1 MFSYVCSIITG
12 QFLTPNVTVDE
23 DAQFIRLNDGDP
35 IPAKKAPIWP
45 FMGISGDC
53 WYGTATDNQGTGVI
67 KGDYTDFIVEHLVA
81 PTNN

>member
-1 MFSYVCSIITG
+1 M
-12 QFLTPNVTVDE
+12 DK
-23 DAQFIRLNDGDP
+23 DAQIIKLNDGDP

-67 KGDYTDFIVEHLVA
+67 KGDYTDYIVEHLIA
-81 PTNN
+81 PTIN